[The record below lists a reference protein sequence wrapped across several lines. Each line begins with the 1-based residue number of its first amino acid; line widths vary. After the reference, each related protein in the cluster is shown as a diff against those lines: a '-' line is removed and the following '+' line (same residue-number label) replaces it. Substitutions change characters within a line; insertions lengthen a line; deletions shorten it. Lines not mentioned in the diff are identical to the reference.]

1 LNSSA
6 IKERGNYCLFLL
18 GSYYEC
24 HHHKKKISAHM
35 NILIAEDEKD
45 IALLYK
51 KALEV
56 RNHRVTVTPNGED
69 CLKTYHD
76 VFQEMISS
84 GMTLM
89 KHFQLPFDVVLLD
102 YKMPQINGLE
112 VAKEILAVN
121 SHQRII
127 FASAYVKESLEDSM
141 KQLKRGVELI
151 QKPFTMMKLID
162 TIEYKEV
169 YSELQKFNVD
179 LDIVRALAPTHEQI
193 TDLLKRL
200 RMIQEENVNPTFQ

>member
-1 LNSSA
+1 
-6 IKERGNYCLFLL
+6 
-18 GSYYEC
+18 
-24 HHHKKKISAHM
+24 M
-35 NILIAEDEKD
+35 NILVAEDEKD

-51 KALEV
+51 KALEE
-56 RNHRVTVTPNGED
+56 RNHRVTVTSNGED

-89 KHFQLPFDVVLLD
+89 KHFQSPFDVVLLD

-127 FASAYVKESLEDSM
+127 FASAYVKESLENSM

-169 YSELQKFNVD
+169 YSKLQKFNVD

-193 TDLLKRL
+193 TDLLERL
-200 RMIQEENVNPTFQ
+200 RMIKKENVNPIFQ